1 LPPVDPDVPFPRRLD
16 SPVGPRVRFD
26 GREFDY
32 FGGSGYLG
40 LQNHPAVLRAAHA
53 ALERYGLSTATSRG
67 GFGEHPIYDELERE
81 AGLFFGAEKTLH
93 LPTGYLGAA
102 VLVQASG
109 QQFEHIFIDAS
120 AHFSLWDAAHLSNQP
135 VTPFAHRSPEA
146 LASAL
151 RAELLAGERPLL
163 LSDGVFP
170 ISGALAPLPDYLSIL
185 ADYGGLL
192 YVDDAHA
199 VGVLGPN
206 GRGTLDY
213 YGIAPGVDSPCRA
226 SATLAKALGGAG
238 GVLWGE
244 ASWIERI
251 ERASRICVGA
261 SPPPL
266 VTAAASARALAV
278 ARETPALREQ
288 LWQNVARLKNG
299 LRGLGWALDD
309 TPVPIICLRAERGVS
324 LERIRAGLYQRGI
337 ATELVRTYTS
347 APAGGG
353 LRIAVCAQHSPEQ
366 IDRLVEEIA
375 RLL

>member
-1 LPPVDPDVPFPRRLD
+1 
-16 SPVGPRVRFD
+16 
-26 GREFDY
+26 
-32 FGGSGYLG
+32 
-40 LQNHPAVLRAAHA
+40 
-53 ALERYGLSTATSRG
+53 
-67 GFGEHPIYDELERE
+67 
-81 AGLFFGAEKTLH
+81 
-93 LPTGYLGAA
+93 
-102 VLVQASG
+102 
-109 QQFEHIFIDAS
+109 
-120 AHFSLWDAAHLSNQP
+120 
-135 VTPFAHRSPEA
+135 
-146 LASAL
+146 
-151 RAELLAGERPLL
+151 

-170 ISGALAPLPDYLSIL
+170 VSGEGAPLPEYLDIVS
-185 ADYGGLL
+185 AYGGQV
-192 YVDDAHA
+192 YIDDAHA